1 MNYLWHKFYFGKSSF
16 PVEWSYQ
23 LSTQSTQHTIRRYNF
38 TGRTV
43 RRPLQTEFFITQ
55 NPLSTILYPLSTV
68 FYIPRLKL
76 KEFIYEM

>member
-23 LSTQSTQHTIRRYNF
+23 LSTQSTQHTTRRYNF
-38 TGRTV
+38 TDRTV
-43 RRPLQTEFFITQ
+43 RRPIPAEFSITHK
-55 NPLSTILYPLSTV
+55 PLSTV
-68 FYIPRLKL
+68 FPIPRLKL